1 MPPLPKTATGAVP
14 TPPDPASY
22 GLSGFPPSQAF
33 PAGSGCAMPM
43 SSNPTPS
50 MTPAEMKAR
59 VEAFEMLTKT
69 SPFLMQYQSN
79 MPLVNPFDPQAPLP
93 APGTNPNPMSLADVP
108 IPSFQEMLNGPDAK
122 QNAQQLSEYMRKRFA
137 AQTAM
142 YENLPQRFDTAINAD
157 NLSIPRAA
165 SLPAQSTS
173 APSTPATGANSERS
187 ASSVGRTVS
196 NQVSLRTGEKERSY

>member
-1 MPPLPKTATGAVP
+1 
-14 TPPDPASY
+14 
-22 GLSGFPPSQAF
+22 
-33 PAGSGCAMPM
+33 
-43 SSNPTPS
+43 

-196 NQVSLRTGEKERSY
+196 NQFVSVSWTRSLPHHMSYFQILRRALPAVAQSVGINAVTSQM